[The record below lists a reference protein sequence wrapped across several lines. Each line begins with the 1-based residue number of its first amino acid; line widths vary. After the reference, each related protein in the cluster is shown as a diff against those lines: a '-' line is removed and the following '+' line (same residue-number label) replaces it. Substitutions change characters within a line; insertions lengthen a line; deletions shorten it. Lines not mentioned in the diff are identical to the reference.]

1 MILSASSRTLNS
13 AKMSWS
19 IPKNQ
24 PKQTNKQTKR
34 DNQTGAIAVQC
45 WTQEPHRRVK
55 VLPIYVRKS
64 HTSQKHTHIAKTHQ
78 QKNEMTNQATS
89 VCQSAVCALSN
100 QMGARG
106 TEGSP
111 AEMPNLL
118 YTCKWSQIYC
128 TSDEECVCC
137 LWLCVG
143 ILRFAKNIWSDMKKG
158 HIWEGT
164 YIAGG

>member
-78 QKNEMTNQATS
+78 QKNEMTTTVS
-89 VCQSAVCALSN
+89 QSAVCALSN

-143 ILRFAKNIWSDMKKG
+143 ILRFAKISGLTWRRDIFEKE
-158 HIWEGT
+158 HIWLV
-164 YIAGG
+164 AGG